1 MEDCPPKPGVHKREP
16 QYRGRTHKIV
26 ELAQLTNVF
35 IPDPAISEES
45 DVEDIGELQNQF
57 QDQDS
62 DNSSVPP
69 SLNSSLQDLLAQ
81 LKEEDQQGNDLL
93 SKLNIHDILEEE
105 PFEIVPD
112 NVQASSNSNRNSNFG
127 MEFNKI
133 IGPHDKMSASSSFN
147 IGDNR
152 SITSASTSTSSSL
165 KRKRINGKKAKT
177 SAKKG
182 TKKIKKVRPP
192 DETAPRGI
200 AQLNLVYKPAH

>member
-69 SLNSSLQDLLAQ
+69 SLTSSVQDSLAQ
-81 LKEEDQQGNDLL
+81 LEEEDQQGNDLL

-127 MEFNKI
+127 MKLNKI
-133 IGPHDKMSASSSFN
+133 IGPHDKIIAN
-147 IGDNR
+147 EKHQ
-152 SITSASTSTSSSL
+152 SIDEMMAPF
-165 KRKRINGKKAKT
+165 
-177 SAKKG
+177 KG
-182 TKKIKKVRPP
+182 TRAGSRKQYIKSKPHKWRFKIFVRSGVS
-192 DETAPRGI
+192 GI
-200 AQLNLVYKPAH
+200 VYDFIV